1 MTDTTTTVAPQSVP
15 KTHAGLAGHSASLDL
30 GVIGNC
36 TIAALIDRQ
45 ARIVWGCFPRF
56 DRDPVFCALVDNQP
70 GDGAAMPSKG
80 VFAIEMIGMT
90 RCEQS
95 YLDNTAILSS
105 VISDDHGNAIEILD
119 FAPRFVRYERL
130 FRPPQLVRRVRQI
143 SGRPRIRVVVKPC
156 LGRGE
161 APDEITRGSNHLRFV
176 GADQTI
182 RLTTDAP
189 VSYVGDGVPFAVDRP
204 FSFFIGSDEALR
216 AEIETTSREF
226 LDKTTDYWRTWVR
239 SLSIPFEWQREVIR
253 AAITLKLCA
262 FEETGAIV
270 AALTTS
276 IPEAP
281 GTQRNWDY
289 RFCWLRDAY
298 FVVHA
303 LNRLGTTRTM
313 EDYLGFITNIV
324 DSFSESGAKDLP
336 PLYPITRGGALD
348 EFEATNLSG
357 YRGHQPV
364 RFGNGAAVQ
373 VQNDGY
379 GAVVLAATHSFFDQR
394 LIQPG
399 RENLFTQ
406 LEGMGARAVDVFD
419 QPDAGPWELRETQSV
434 HAFSSVMCWAACD
447 RLAHIAGTLGRADR
461 TEHWRGEAD
470 RLKAAIVARIWNE
483 EKGHFVATF
492 DGTELD
498 ATLLLIAELG
508 FVEAKDPRYVATVEA
523 IGRELTR
530 GDLVLRY
537 ATQDDFGYMHT
548 GFLICA
554 FWYIDALHA
563 IGRREEAKALFCRV
577 LQRRN
582 SFGLLSEDAD
592 LETGELW
599 GNFPQTYSMVGM
611 INSAMRLSRSWEE
624 AF

>member
-1 MTDTTTTVAPQSVP
+1 MTATNATPGV
-15 KTHAGLAGHSASLDL
+15 ASLDL

-36 TIAALIDRQ
+36 SIAALIDRR

-56 DRDPVFCALVDNQP
+56 DRDPVFCSLIDNGIED
-70 GDGAAMPSKG
+70 GDAMPRKG
-80 VFAIEMIGMT
+80 VFAIEMVGMT
-90 RCEQS
+90 RCEQA

-105 VISDDHGNAIEILD
+105 VLSDDQGNALEILD
-119 FAPRFVRYERL
+119 FAPRFVRHERF
-130 FRPPQLVRRVRQI
+130 FRPPQLVRRVRRI
-143 SGRPRIRVVVKPC
+143 SGRPRIRVVIRPC
-156 LGRGE
+156 LGLGE
-161 APDEITRGSNHLRFV
+161 EPDEITRGSNHVRFV

-189 VSYVGDGVPFAVDRP
+189 ISYVLESIPFAVERP

-216 AEIETTSREF
+216 AEIENTAREF
-226 LDKTTDYWRTWVR
+226 LDKTTDYWHDWVR

-253 AAITLKLCA
+253 AAITLKLCS
-262 FEETGAIV
+262 FEESGAIV

-324 DSFSESGAKDLP
+324 DTYSESGAEHLP
-336 PLYPITRGGALD
+336 PLYPITRGGESR
-348 EFEATNLSG
+348 EFEVPNLAG
-357 YRGHQPV
+357 YRGHKPV
-364 RFGNGAAVQ
+364 RVGNGAATQ
-373 VQNDGY
+373 IQNDGY
-379 GAVVLAATHSFFDQR
+379 GAVVLAATHSFFDRR

-399 RENLFTQ
+399 KEALFAQ
-406 LEGMGARAVDVFD
+406 LERMGERAIAVFD
-419 QPDAGPWELRETQSV
+419 KPDAGPWELREKQVV

-447 RLAHIAGTLGRADR
+447 RLARIAGTLGRADR
-461 TEHWRGEAD
+461 KEYWRSEGK
-470 RLKAAIVARIWNE
+470 RLKGIIGERIWNQ
-483 EKGHFVATF
+483 EKGHFVSTF
-492 DGTELD
+492 DGADLD

-508 FVEAKDPRYVATVEA
+508 FVKPEDPRYIATVEA
-523 IGRELTR
+523 IGRELGR
-530 GDLVLRY
+530 GDLILRY
-537 ATQDDFGYMHT
+537 GTQDDFGFMHT

-554 FWYIDALHA
+554 FWYVDALHA
-563 IGRREEAKALFCRV
+563 IGRKDEAKELFDRI
-577 LQRRN
+577 LTRRN

-592 LETGELW
+592 LKTGELW
-599 GNFPQTYSMVGM
+599 GNFPQTYSMVGL
-611 INSAMRLSRSWEE
+611 INSAMRLSRNWEE

>member
-1 MTDTTTTVAPQSVP
+1 MTVMTTA
-15 KTHAGLAGHSASLDL
+15 AGHHSASLDL

-36 TIAALIDRQ
+36 SIAALIDRR

-56 DRDPVFCALVDNQP
+56 DRDPVFCSLIDNEAD
-70 GDGAAMPSKG
+70 DGNEELKKG
-80 VFAIEMIGMT
+80 FFAIELVGMT
-90 RCEQS
+90 RCEQG

-105 VISDDHGNAIEILD
+105 VLSDDQGNAIEILD
-119 FAPRFVRYERL
+119 FAPRFVRYERF
-130 FRPPQLVRRVRQI
+130 FRPPQLVRRVRRI
-143 SGRPRIRVVVKPC
+143 SGRPRIRVLLKPS
-156 LGRGE
+156 LGIGE
-161 APDEITRGSNHLRFV
+161 EPDEITRGSNHVRFV

-182 RLTTDAP
+182 RLTTNAP
-189 VSYVGDGVPFAVDRP
+189 ISYVMESTPFAVDQTY
-204 FSFFIGSDEALR
+204 SFVIGSDEALR
-216 AEIETTSREF
+216 AEIETASREF
-226 LDKTTDYWRTWVR
+226 LDKTTDYWRDWVR
-239 SLSIPFEWQREVIR
+239 SLSIPFEYQREVIR
-253 AAITLKLCA
+253 AAITLKLCS

-289 RFCWLRDAY
+289 RYCWLRDAY

-324 DSFSESGAKDLP
+324 DTFSESGAEHLP
-336 PLYPITRGGALD
+336 PLYPITRGGTLI
-348 EFEATNLSG
+348 EFEATSLSG

-373 VQNDGY
+373 IQNDGY
-379 GAVVLAATHSFFDQR
+379 GAVVLAATHSFFDRR

-399 RENLFTQ
+399 KDTLFSQ
-406 LEGMGARAVDVFD
+406 LERMGELAISVFD
-419 QPDAGPWELRETQSV
+419 KPDAGPWELREKEAV
-434 HAFSSVMCWAACD
+434 HSFSSVMCWAACD
-447 RLAHIAGTLGRADR
+447 RLARIAGTLGRADR
-461 TEHWRGEAD
+461 KEYWKGEAK
-470 RLKAAIVARIWNE
+470 RLKTIIAERIWNG
-483 EKGHFVATF
+483 EKGHFVSTF
-492 DGTELD
+492 NGQDLD
-498 ATLLLIAELG
+498 ATLLLLAEIG
-508 FVEAKDPRYVATVEA
+508 FVKPDDVRFIATVEA
-523 IGRELTR
+523 IGRDLKR
-530 GDLVLRY
+530 GDLLLRY

-554 FWYIDALHA
+554 FWYVDALNT
-563 IGRREEAKALFCRV
+563 IGRCEEAKELFERI
-577 LQRRN
+577 LKRRN

-599 GNFPQTYSMVGM
+599 GNFPQTYSMVGL
-611 INSAMRLSRSWEE
+611 INCAMRLSRDWEE

>member
-1 MTDTTTTVAPQSVP
+1 MTVTTTASPRV
-15 KTHAGLAGHSASLDL
+15 ASLDL

-45 ARIVWGCFPRF
+45 ARIVWSCFPRF
-56 DRDPVFCALVDNQP
+56 DRDPVFCSLIDNQIDD
-70 GDGAAMPSKG
+70 GDAMPKKG
-80 VFAIEMIGMT
+80 VFAIEMVGMT

-105 VISDDHGNAIEILD
+105 VLSDDQGNALEILD
-119 FAPRFVRYERL
+119 FAPRFVRFERF
-130 FRPPQLVRRVRQI
+130 FRPPQLVRRVRRI

-156 LGRGE
+156 LGLGE
-161 APDEITRGSNHLRFV
+161 EPDEITRGSNHVRFV

-189 VSYVGDGVPFAVDRP
+189 VSYVLESIPFAVEKP

-226 LDKTTDYWRTWVR
+226 LDKTTDYWRDWVR

-253 AAITLKLCA
+253 AAITLKLCS
-262 FEETGAIV
+262 FEESGAIV

-324 DSFSESGAKDLP
+324 DTYSESGAEHLP
-336 PLYPITRGGALD
+336 PLYPITRGGELR
-348 EFEATNLSG
+348 EFEVPNLAG

-364 RFGNGAAVQ
+364 RVGNGAATQ
-373 VQNDGY
+373 IQNDGY
-379 GAVVLAATHSFFDQR
+379 GAVVLAATQSFFDRR

-399 RENLFTQ
+399 KEALFAQ
-406 LEGMGARAVDVFD
+406 LERMGERAIAVFD
-419 QPDAGPWELRETQSV
+419 KPDAGPWELREKEVV
-434 HAFSSVMCWAACD
+434 HSFSSVMCWAACD
-447 RLAHIAGTLGRADR
+447 RLARIAGTLGRADR
-461 TEHWRGEAD
+461 KDYWRGEAK
-470 RLKAAIVARIWNE
+470 RLKGIISDRIWNQ
-483 EKGHFVATF
+483 EKGHFVSTF
-492 DGTELD
+492 AGTDLD

-508 FVEAKDPRYVATVEA
+508 FVTPDDPRYIATVEA
-523 IGRELTR
+523 IGRELGR
-530 GDLVLRY
+530 GDLILRY
-537 ATQDDFGYMHT
+537 GTQDDFGFMHT

-554 FWYIDALHA
+554 FWYVDALHA
-563 IGRREEAKALFCRV
+563 IGRKDEAKELFGRI

-599 GNFPQTYSMVGM
+599 GNFPQTYSMVGL
-611 INSAMRLSRSWEE
+611 INSAMRLSRNWEE

>member
-1 MTDTTTTVAPQSVP
+1 MTVTTTAPPSV
-15 KTHAGLAGHSASLDL
+15 ASLDL

-36 TIAALIDRQ
+36 TIAALIDRR
-45 ARIVWGCFPRF
+45 ARIVWSCFPRF
-56 DRDPVFCALVDNQP
+56 DRDPVFCSLIDNQID
-70 GDGAAMPSKG
+70 DGEDAMPRKG
-80 VFAIEMIGMT
+80 VFAIEMAGMT

-105 VISDDHGNAIEILD
+105 VLSDDHGNALEILD
-119 FAPRFVRYERL
+119 FAPRFVRYERF
-130 FRPPQLVRRVRQI
+130 FRPPQLVRRVRRI

-156 LGRGE
+156 LGLGE
-161 APDEITRGSNHLRFV
+161 EPDEITRGSNHVRFV

-189 VSYVGDGVPFAVDRP
+189 ISYVLEGIPFAVEKP

-226 LDKTTDYWRTWVR
+226 LDKTTDYWRDWVR

-253 AAITLKLCA
+253 AAITLKLCS
-262 FEETGAIV
+262 FEESGAIV

-324 DSFSESGAKDLP
+324 DTYSESGAEHLP
-336 PLYPITRGGALD
+336 PLYPITRGGELR
-348 EFEATNLSG
+348 EFEVQSLAG
-357 YRGHQPV
+357 YRGHAPV
-364 RFGNGAAVQ
+364 RVGNGAATQ
-373 VQNDGY
+373 IQNDGY
-379 GAVVLAATHSFFDQR
+379 GAVVLAATHSFFDRR

-399 RENLFTQ
+399 KEALFAQ
-406 LEGMGARAVDVFD
+406 LERMGERAIAVFD
-419 QPDAGPWELRETQSV
+419 KPDAGPWELRERQVV
-434 HAFSSVMCWAACD
+434 HSFSSVMCWAACD
-447 RLAHIAGTLGRADR
+447 RLARIAGTLGRADR
-461 TEHWRGEAD
+461 REYWRSEAR
-470 RLKAAIVARIWNE
+470 RLKDIISDRIWNQ
-483 EKGHFVATF
+483 EKGHFVSTF
-492 DGTELD
+492 DGTDLD

-508 FVEAKDPRYVATVEA
+508 FVAAEDPRYIATVEA
-523 IGRELTR
+523 IGRELGR
-530 GDLVLRY
+530 GDLILRY
-537 ATQDDFGYMHT
+537 GTEDDFGFMHT

-554 FWYIDALHA
+554 FWYVDALHA
-563 IGRREEAKALFCRV
+563 IGRKDEAKELFGRI

-599 GNFPQTYSMVGM
+599 GNFPQTYSMVGL
-611 INSAMRLSRSWEE
+611 INSAMRLSRNWEE

>member
-1 MTDTTTTVAPQSVP
+1 MTATIVAAPG
-15 KTHAGLAGHSASLDL
+15 AASLDL

-36 TIAALIDRQ
+36 SIAALIDRR

-56 DRDPVFCALVDNQP
+56 DRDPVFCALIDNRL
-70 GDGAAMPSKG
+70 DDEDEMPEKG
-80 VFAIEMIGMT
+80 VFAIEMVGMT

-105 VISDDHGNAIEILD
+105 VLSDDQGNALEILD
-119 FAPRFVRYERL
+119 FAPRFVRFERF
-130 FRPPQLVRRVRQI
+130 FRPPQLVRRVRRI
-143 SGRPRIRVVVKPC
+143 SGRPRIRVFVRPC
-156 LGRGE
+156 LGLGE
-161 APDEITRGSNHLRFV
+161 DPDEITRGSNHVRFV

-189 VSYVGDGVPFAVDRP
+189 ISYVLESIPFAVEKP

-226 LDKTTDYWRTWVR
+226 LDKTTDYWRDWVR

-253 AAITLKLCA
+253 AAITLKLCS
-262 FEETGAIV
+262 FEESGAIV

-324 DSFSESGAKDLP
+324 DTFSENGAEHLP
-336 PLYPITRGGALD
+336 PLYPITRGGEMR
-348 EFEATNLSG
+348 EFEVPNLAG
-357 YRGHQPV
+357 YRGHTPV
-364 RFGNGAAVQ
+364 RVGNGAATQ
-373 VQNDGY
+373 IQNDGY
-379 GAVVLAATHSFFDQR
+379 GAVVLAATHSFFDRR

-399 RENLFTQ
+399 KEALFGQ
-406 LEGMGARAVDVFD
+406 LERMGERAIEVFD
-419 QPDAGPWELRETQSV
+419 KPDAGPWELREKQMV

-447 RLAHIAGTLGRADR
+447 RLARIAGTLGRAERKDY
-461 TEHWRGEAD
+461 WRGEAK
-470 RLKAAIVARIWNE
+470 RLKAAITDRIWNE
-483 EKGHFVATF
+483 EKGTFVSTF
-492 DGTELD
+492 DGAELD

-508 FVEAKDPRYVATVEA
+508 FVKPEDPRFIATVEA
-523 IGRELTR
+523 IGRELGR
-530 GDLVLRY
+530 GDLILRY
-537 ATQDDFGYMHT
+537 GTEDDFGFMHT

-554 FWYIDALHA
+554 FWYVDALHA
-563 IGRREEAKALFCRV
+563 IGRKDEAKELFDRI
-577 LQRRN
+577 LTRRN

-599 GNFPQTYSMVGM
+599 GNFPQTYSMVGL
-611 INSAMRLSRSWEE
+611 INSAMRLSRNWEE

>member
-1 MTDTTTTVAPQSVP
+1 MTVSTMP
-15 KTHAGLAGHSASLDL
+15 AGPHSASLDL

-36 TIAALIDRQ
+36 SIAALIDRR

-56 DRDPVFCALVDNQP
+56 DGDPVFCSLIDNQP
-70 GDGAAMPSKG
+70 ADGDAMPRKG
-80 VFAIEMIGMT
+80 VFAIELVGMT

-105 VISDDHGNAIEILD
+105 VLSDDHGNAIEILD
-119 FAPRFVRYERL
+119 FAPRFVRYERF
-130 FRPPQLVRRVRQI
+130 FRPPQIVRRVRRI
-143 SGRPRIRVVVKPC
+143 SGRPRIRVVVKPS
-156 LGRGE
+156 LGIGE
-161 APDEITRGSNHLRFV
+161 EPDEITRGSNHVRFV

-189 VSYVGDGVPFAVDRP
+189 ISYVVDGVPFAVERP
-204 FSFFIGSDEALR
+204 YSFFIGSDEALR
-216 AEIETTSREF
+216 AEIEETSREF
-226 LDKTTDYWRTWVR
+226 LDNTTDYWRDWVR
-239 SLSIPFEWQREVIR
+239 SLSLPFEYQREVIR

-324 DSFSESGAKDLP
+324 DSFTESGAEHLP
-336 PLYPITRGGALD
+336 PLYPITRGGTLR
-348 EFEATNLSG
+348 EFEAPTLSG

-364 RFGNGAAVQ
+364 RFGNGAAIQ
-373 VQNDGY
+373 IQNDGY
-379 GAVVLAATHSFFDQR
+379 GAIVLAATHAFFDQR

-399 RENLFTQ
+399 KESLFGQ
-406 LEGMGARAVDVFD
+406 LEHMGELAVSCFD
-419 QPDAGPWELRETQSV
+419 NPDAGPWELREKEAV
-434 HAFSSVMCWAACD
+434 HSFSSVMCWAACD
-447 RLAHIAGTLGRADR
+447 RLARIATTLGRADR
-461 TEHWRGEAD
+461 SDHWEAEAA
-470 RLKAAIVARIWNE
+470 RLKGVILDNIWNAG
-483 EKGHFVATF
+483 KGHLVSTF
-492 DGTELD
+492 GGEDLD
-498 ATLLLIAELG
+498 ATLLLVAELG
-508 FVEAKDPRYVATVEA
+508 FLKADDPRYVATVEA
-523 IGRELTR
+523 IGRDLTR
-530 GDLVLRY
+530 GDLLLRY

-554 FWYIDALHA
+554 FWYVDALHA
-563 IGRREEAKALFCRV
+563 IGRREEAKALFSRI
-577 LQRRN
+577 LKRRN

-599 GNFPQTYSMVGM
+599 GNFPQTYSHVGM
-611 INSAMRLSRSWEE
+611 INSAMRLSRNWEE

>member
-1 MTDTTTTVAPQSVP
+1 MTVTTSA
-15 KTHAGLAGHSASLDL
+15 AGQHSASLDL

-36 TIAALIDRQ
+36 SIAALIDRR

-56 DRDPVFCALVDNQP
+56 DRDPVFCSLIDNQAEG
-70 GDGAAMPSKG
+70 GDADPEKG
-80 VFAIEMIGMT
+80 FFGIELVGMT
-90 RCEQS
+90 RCEQG

-105 VISDDHGNAIEILD
+105 VLSDDQGNAIEILD
-119 FAPRFVRYERL
+119 FAPRFVRYERF
-130 FRPPQLVRRVRQI
+130 FRPPQLVRRVRRV
-143 SGRPRIRVVVKPC
+143 SGRPRIRVLVKPC
-156 LGRGE
+156 LGIGE
-161 APDEITRGSNHLRFV
+161 KPDEITRGSNHVRFV

-182 RLTTDAP
+182 RLTTNAP
-189 VSYVGDGVPFAVDRP
+189 LSYVVEGTPFAVDQAY
-204 FSFFIGSDEALR
+204 SFFIGPDEALR

-226 LDKTTDYWRTWVR
+226 LDKTTDYWHDWVR
-239 SLSIPFEWQREVIR
+239 SLSIPFEYQKEVIR
-253 AAITLKLCA
+253 AAITLKLCS

-289 RFCWLRDAY
+289 RYCWLRDAY

-324 DSFSESGAKDLP
+324 DTFSESGAEHLP
-336 PLYPITRGGALD
+336 PLYPITRGGTLT
-348 EFEATNLSG
+348 EFEASNLSG
-357 YRGHQPV
+357 YRGHRPV

-373 VQNDGY
+373 IQNDGY
-379 GAVVLAATHSFFDQR
+379 GAVVLAATHSFFDRR

-399 RENLFTQ
+399 KETLFGQ
-406 LEGMGARAVDVFD
+406 LERMGEIAIAVFD
-419 QPDAGPWELRETQSV
+419 KPDAGPWELREKEAV

-447 RLAHIAGTLGRADR
+447 RLARIAGTLGRADR
-461 TEHWRGEAD
+461 KEFWKGEAK
-470 RLKAAIVARIWNE
+470 RLKTTIAKRIWNE
-483 EKGHFVATF
+483 AKGHFVSTF
-492 DGTELD
+492 GGEDLD
-498 ATLLLIAELG
+498 ATLLLLAELG
-508 FVEAKDPRYVATVEA
+508 FVKADDARFVATVEA
-523 IGRELTR
+523 IGRDLKR
-530 GDLVLRY
+530 GDLLLRY

-554 FWYIDALHA
+554 FWYVDALNA
-563 IGRREEAKALFCRV
+563 IGRSEEAKELFGRI

-592 LETGELW
+592 LKTGELW
-599 GNFPQTYSMVGM
+599 GNFPQTYSHVGL
-611 INSAMRLSRSWEE
+611 INCAMRLSRDWEE

>member
-1 MTDTTTTVAPQSVP
+1 MTVTNVAAPGV
-15 KTHAGLAGHSASLDL
+15 ASLDL

-36 TIAALIDRQ
+36 SIAALIDRR

-56 DRDPVFCALVDNQP
+56 DRDPVFCSLIDN
-70 GDGAAMPSKG
+70 GIEDGNAMPRKG
-80 VFAIEMIGMT
+80 VFAIEMVGMT
-90 RCEQS
+90 RCEQA

-105 VISDDHGNAIEILD
+105 VLSDDQGNALEILD
-119 FAPRFVRYERL
+119 FAPRFVRYERF
-130 FRPPQLVRRVRQI
+130 FRPPQLVRRVRRI

-156 LGRGE
+156 LGLGE
-161 APDEITRGSNHLRFV
+161 EPDEITRGSNHVRFV

-189 VSYVGDGVPFAVDRP
+189 ISYVLESIPFAVEKP

-226 LDKTTDYWRTWVR
+226 LDKTTDYWHGWVR

-253 AAITLKLCA
+253 AAITLKLCS
-262 FEETGAIV
+262 FEESGAIV

-324 DSFSESGAKDLP
+324 DTYSESGAEHLP
-336 PLYPITRGGALD
+336 PLYPITRGGETR
-348 EFEATNLSG
+348 EFEVPNLAG
-357 YRGHQPV
+357 YRGHRPV
-364 RFGNGAAVQ
+364 RVGNGAATQ
-373 VQNDGY
+373 IQNDGY
-379 GAVVLAATHSFFDQR
+379 GAVVLAATHSFFDRR

-399 RENLFTQ
+399 KEALFAQ
-406 LEGMGARAVDVFD
+406 LERMGERAIQVFD
-419 QPDAGPWELRETQSV
+419 KPDAGPWELREKQVV

-447 RLAHIAGTLGRADR
+447 RLARIAGTLGRADR
-461 TEHWRGEAD
+461 KEYWRGEAK
-470 RLKAAIVARIWNE
+470 RLKGIIGDRIWNQ
-483 EKGHFVATF
+483 EKGHFVSTF
-492 DGTELD
+492 DGADLD

-508 FVEAKDPRYVATVEA
+508 FVKPEDPRFIATVEA
-523 IGRELTR
+523 IGRELGR
-530 GDLVLRY
+530 GDLILRY
-537 ATQDDFGYMHT
+537 GTEDDFGFMHT

-554 FWYIDALHA
+554 FWYVDALHA
-563 IGRREEAKALFCRV
+563 IGRKDEAKALFGRI

-599 GNFPQTYSMVGM
+599 GNFPQTYSMVGL
-611 INSAMRLSRSWEE
+611 INSAMRLSRNWEE

>member
-1 MTDTTTTVAPQSVP
+1 MTVSTMP
-15 KTHAGLAGHSASLDL
+15 AGPHSASLDL

-36 TIAALIDRQ
+36 SIAALIDRR

-56 DRDPVFCALVDNQP
+56 DRDPVFCALIDNQAED
-70 GDGAAMPSKG
+70 GDAMPRKG
-80 VFAIEMIGMT
+80 VFAIELVGMT
-90 RCEQS
+90 RCEQT

-105 VISDDHGNAIEILD
+105 VLSDDHGNAIEILD
-119 FAPRFVRYERL
+119 FAPRFVRYERF
-130 FRPPQLVRRVRQI
+130 FRPPQIVRRVRRV
-143 SGRPRIRVVVKPC
+143 SGRPRIRVVVKPA
-156 LGRGE
+156 LGIGE
-161 APDEITRGSNHLRFV
+161 EPDEITRGSNHVRFV

-189 VSYVGDGVPFAVDRP
+189 ISYVVDGVPFAVERP
-204 FSFFIGSDEALR
+204 YSFFIGSDEALR
-216 AEIETTSREF
+216 AEIEETSREF
-226 LDKTTDYWRTWVR
+226 LDKTTDYWRDWVR
-239 SLSIPFEWQREVIR
+239 SLSLPFEYQREVIR

-313 EDYLGFITNIV
+313 EDYLNFITNIV
-324 DSFSESGAKDLP
+324 DSFTESGADHLP
-336 PLYPITRGGALD
+336 PLYPITRGGSLR
-348 EFEATNLSG
+348 EFEAATLSG

-364 RFGNGAAVQ
+364 RFGNGAAIQ
-373 VQNDGY
+373 IQNDGY
-379 GAVVLAATHSFFDQR
+379 GAVVLAATHAFFDQR

-399 RENLFTQ
+399 KESLFGQ
-406 LEGMGARAVDVFD
+406 LERMGHLAATCFD
-419 QPDAGPWELRETQSV
+419 KPDAGPWELREKEAV
-434 HAFSSVMCWAACD
+434 HSFSSVMCWAACD
-447 RLAHIAGTLGRADR
+447 RLARIAATLGRADR
-461 TEHWRGEAD
+461 SDYWEREAA
-470 RLKAAIVARIWNE
+470 RLKGVILDNVWNA
-483 EKGHFVATF
+483 EKGHLVSTF
-492 DGTELD
+492 GGEDLD
-498 ATLLLIAELG
+498 ATLLLFAELG
-508 FVEAKDPRYVATVEA
+508 FLRADDPRYVATVEA
-523 IGRELTR
+523 IGRDLTR
-530 GDLVLRY
+530 GDLLLRY

-554 FWYIDALHA
+554 FWYVDALHA
-563 IGRREEAKALFCRV
+563 IGRREEAKALFGRI

-599 GNFPQTYSMVGM
+599 GNFPQTYSHVGM
-611 INSAMRLSRSWEE
+611 INSAMRLSRNWEE

>member
-1 MTDTTTTVAPQSVP
+1 MTVTTIAPPGV
-15 KTHAGLAGHSASLDL
+15 ASLDL

-36 TIAALIDRQ
+36 SIAALVDRQ

-56 DRDPVFCALVDNQP
+56 DRDPVFCSLIDNKIED
-70 GDGAAMPSKG
+70 GDAMPEKG
-80 VFAIEMIGMT
+80 VFAIEMVGMT

-105 VISDDHGNAIEILD
+105 VLSDDHGNALEILD
-119 FAPRFVRYERL
+119 FAPRFVRYERF
-130 FRPPQLVRRVRQI
+130 FRPPQLVRRVRRI
-143 SGRPRIRVVVKPC
+143 SGRPRIRVVMKPC
-156 LGRGE
+156 LGLGE
-161 APDEITRGSNHLRFV
+161 VPDEITRGSNHVRFV

-189 VSYVGDGVPFAVDRP
+189 ISYVLESIPFAVEKP
-204 FSFFIGSDEALR
+204 FSFFVGSDEALR

-226 LDKTTDYWRTWVR
+226 LDKTTDYWRDWVR

-253 AAITLKLCA
+253 AAITLKLCS
-262 FEETGAIV
+262 FEESGAIV

-324 DSFSESGAKDLP
+324 DTFSENGTEHLP
-336 PLYPITRGGALD
+336 PLYPITRGGELR
-348 EFEATNLSG
+348 EFEVPNLAG

-364 RFGNGAAVQ
+364 RVGNGAATQ
-373 VQNDGY
+373 IQNDGY
-379 GAVVLAATHSFFDQR
+379 GAVVLAATHSFFDR
-394 LIQPG
+394 RFIQPG
-399 RENLFTQ
+399 RETLFGQ
-406 LEGMGARAVDVFD
+406 LERMGERAVELFD
-419 QPDAGPWELRETQSV
+419 KPDAGPWELREKQVV
-434 HAFSSVMCWAACD
+434 HSFSSVMCWAACD
-447 RLAHIAGTLGRADR
+447 RLARIAGTLGRADR
-461 TEHWRGEAD
+461 KEHWRAEAK
-470 RLKAAIVARIWNE
+470 RLKAIIGDRIWNQ
-483 EKGHFVATF
+483 EKGHFVSTF
-492 DGTELD
+492 DGTDLD
-498 ATLLLIAELG
+498 ATLLLFAELG
-508 FVEAKDPRYVATVEA
+508 FVKPDDPRYIATVEA
-523 IGRELTR
+523 IGRDLRR
-530 GDLVLRY
+530 GDLILRY
-537 ATQDDFGYMHT
+537 GTADDFGFMHT

-554 FWYIDALHA
+554 FWYVDALHA
-563 IGRREEAKALFCRV
+563 IGRKDEAKELFGRI

-599 GNFPQTYSMVGM
+599 GNFPQTYSMVGL
-611 INSAMRLSRSWEE
+611 INSAMRLSRNWEE

>member
-1 MTDTTTTVAPQSVP
+1 MTVTTTASPRV
-15 KTHAGLAGHSASLDL
+15 ASLDL

-36 TIAALIDRQ
+36 SIAALIDRR
-45 ARIVWGCFPRF
+45 AHIVWGCFPRF
-56 DRDPVFCALVDNQP
+56 DRDPVFCSLIDNQIDD
-70 GDGAAMPSKG
+70 GDAIPKKG
-80 VFAIEMIGMT
+80 VFAIEMVGMT

-105 VISDDHGNAIEILD
+105 VLSDDQGNALEILD
-119 FAPRFVRYERL
+119 FAPRFVRYERF
-130 FRPPQLVRRVRQI
+130 FRPPQLVRRVRRI

-156 LGRGE
+156 LGLGE
-161 APDEITRGSNHLRFV
+161 EPDEITRGSNHVRFV

-189 VSYVGDGVPFAVDRP
+189 ISYVLESIPFAVEKP

-226 LDKTTDYWRTWVR
+226 LDKTTDYWRDWVR

-253 AAITLKLCA
+253 AAITLKLCS
-262 FEETGAIV
+262 FEESGAIV

-324 DSFSESGAKDLP
+324 DTYSESGAEHLP
-336 PLYPITRGGALD
+336 PLYPITRGGELR
-348 EFEATNLSG
+348 EFEVPNLAG

-364 RFGNGAAVQ
+364 RVGNGAATQ
-373 VQNDGY
+373 IQNDGY
-379 GAVVLAATHSFFDQR
+379 GAVVLAATQSFFDRR

-399 RENLFTQ
+399 KEALFAQ
-406 LEGMGARAVDVFD
+406 LERLGERAIAVFD
-419 QPDAGPWELRETQSV
+419 KPDAGPWELREKQVV
-434 HAFSSVMCWAACD
+434 HSFSSVMCWAACD
-447 RLAHIAGTLGRADR
+447 RLARIAGTLGRADR
-461 TEHWRGEAD
+461 KEYWRAEAR
-470 RLKAAIVARIWNE
+470 RLKGIISDRIWNQ
-483 EKGHFVATF
+483 EKGHFVSTF
-492 DGTELD
+492 DGADLD
-498 ATLLLIAELG
+498 ASLLLIAELG
-508 FVEAKDPRYVATVEA
+508 FVKPEDPRYISTVEA
-523 IGRELTR
+523 IGRDLGR
-530 GDLVLRY
+530 GDFILRY
-537 ATQDDFGYMHT
+537 GTEDDFGFMHT

-554 FWYIDALHA
+554 FWYVDALHA
-563 IGRREEAKALFCRV
+563 IGRKDEAKELFGRI
-577 LQRRN
+577 LTRRN

-592 LETGELW
+592 FETGELW
-599 GNFPQTYSMVGM
+599 GNFPQTYSMVGL
-611 INSAMRLSRSWEE
+611 INSAMRLSRDWEE

>member
-1 MTDTTTTVAPQSVP
+1 MTVTTSA
-15 KTHAGLAGHSASLDL
+15 AGQHSASLDL

-36 TIAALIDRQ
+36 SIAALVDRR

-56 DRDPVFCALVDNQP
+56 DRDPVFCSLIDNQAED
-70 GDGAAMPSKG
+70 GDAEPEKG
-80 VFAIEMIGMT
+80 VFAIELVGMT

-105 VISDDHGNAIEILD
+105 VLSDDQGNAIEILD
-119 FAPRFVRYERL
+119 FAPRFVRYERF
-130 FRPPQLVRRVRQI
+130 FRPPQLVRRVRRV
-143 SGRPRIRVVVKPC
+143 SGRPRIRVLVRPC
-156 LGRGE
+156 LGIGE
-161 APDEITRGSNHLRFV
+161 EPDEMTRGSNHVRFV

-182 RLTTDAP
+182 RLTTNAP
-189 VSYVGDGVPFAVDRP
+189 LSYVVEGTPFAVDQAY
-204 FSFFIGSDEALR
+204 SFFIGADEALR

-226 LDKTTDYWRTWVR
+226 LDKTTDYWRDWVR
-239 SLSIPFEWQREVIR
+239 SLSVPFEYQKEVIR
-253 AAITLKLCA
+253 AAITLKLCS

-289 RFCWLRDAY
+289 RYCWLRDAY

-324 DSFSESGAKDLP
+324 DTFSESGAEHLP
-336 PLYPITRGGALD
+336 PLYPITRGGSLV
-348 EFEATNLSG
+348 EFEAKNLSG

-373 VQNDGY
+373 IQNDGY
-379 GAVVLAATHSFFDQR
+379 GAVVLAATHSFFDRR

-399 RENLFTQ
+399 KETLFGQ
-406 LEGMGARAVDVFD
+406 LERMGEIAIAVFD
-419 QPDAGPWELRETQSV
+419 KPDAGPWELREKEAV

-447 RLAHIAGTLGRADR
+447 RLARIAGTLGRADR
-461 TEHWRGEAD
+461 KEYWKSEAK
-470 RLKAAIVARIWNE
+470 RLKNTIAEQIWNE
-483 EKGHFVATF
+483 QKGHFVSTF
-492 DGTELD
+492 GGEELD
-498 ATLLLIAELG
+498 ATLLLLAELG
-508 FVEAKDPRYVATVEA
+508 FVKPDDARFVATVEA
-523 IGRELTR
+523 IGRDLKR
-530 GDLVLRY
+530 GDLLLRY

-554 FWYIDALHA
+554 FWYVDALNA
-563 IGRREEAKALFCRV
+563 IGRSEEAKELFGRI

-592 LETGELW
+592 LKTGELW
-599 GNFPQTYSMVGM
+599 GNFPQTYSHVGL
-611 INSAMRLSRSWEE
+611 INCAMRLSRDWEE

>member
-1 MTDTTTTVAPQSVP
+1 MTVTTSA
-15 KTHAGLAGHSASLDL
+15 AGQHSASLDL

-36 TIAALIDRQ
+36 SIAALIDRR

-56 DRDPVFCALVDNQP
+56 DRDPVFCSLIDNQAEG
-70 GDGAAMPSKG
+70 GDADPEKG
-80 VFAIEMIGMT
+80 FFGIELVGMT
-90 RCEQS
+90 RCEQG

-105 VISDDHGNAIEILD
+105 VLSDDQGNAIEILD
-119 FAPRFVRYERL
+119 FAPRFVRYERF
-130 FRPPQLVRRVRQI
+130 FRPPQLVRRVRRV
-143 SGRPRIRVVVKPC
+143 SGRPRIRVLVKPC
-156 LGRGE
+156 LGIGE
-161 APDEITRGSNHLRFV
+161 KPDEITRGSNHVRFV

-182 RLTTDAP
+182 RLTTNAP
-189 VSYVGDGVPFAVDRP
+189 LSYVVEGTPFAVDQAY
-204 FSFFIGSDEALR
+204 SFFIGPDEALR

-226 LDKTTDYWRTWVR
+226 LDKTTDYWHDWVR
-239 SLSIPFEWQREVIR
+239 SLSIPFEYQKEVIR
-253 AAITLKLCA
+253 AAITLKLCS

-289 RFCWLRDAY
+289 RYCWLRDAY

-324 DSFSESGAKDLP
+324 DTFSESGAEHLP
-336 PLYPITRGGALD
+336 PLYPITRGGSLT
-348 EFEATNLSG
+348 EFEASNLSG
-357 YRGHQPV
+357 YRGHKPV

-373 VQNDGY
+373 IQNDGY
-379 GAVVLAATHSFFDQR
+379 GAVVLAATHSFFDRR

-399 RENLFTQ
+399 KETLFGQ
-406 LEGMGARAVDVFD
+406 LERMGELAIAVFD
-419 QPDAGPWELRETQSV
+419 KPDAGPWELREKEAV
-434 HAFSSVMCWAACD
+434 HSFSSVMCWAACD
-447 RLAHIAGTLGRADR
+447 RLARIAGTLGRADR
-461 TEHWRGEAD
+461 KEFWKSEAK
-470 RLKAAIVARIWNE
+470 RLKSTIAEQIWNE
-483 EKGHFVATF
+483 TKGHFASTF
-492 DGTELD
+492 GGEDLD
-498 ATLLLIAELG
+498 ATLLLLAELG
-508 FVEAKDPRYVATVEA
+508 FVKPDDARFVATVEA
-523 IGRELTR
+523 IGRDLKR
-530 GDLVLRY
+530 GDLLLRY

-554 FWYIDALHA
+554 FWYVDALNA
-563 IGRREEAKALFCRV
+563 IGRSDEAKELFGRI

-592 LETGELW
+592 LKTGELW
-599 GNFPQTYSMVGM
+599 GNFPQTYSHVGL
-611 INSAMRLSRSWEE
+611 INCAMRLSRDWEE

>member
-1 MTDTTTTVAPQSVP
+1 MTVTTTA
-15 KTHAGLAGHSASLDL
+15 AGHHSASLDL

-36 TIAALIDRQ
+36 SIAALIDRR

-56 DRDPVFCALVDNQP
+56 DRDPVFCSLIDNEADD
-70 GDGAAMPSKG
+70 GDDAPEKG
-80 VFAIEMIGMT
+80 FFAIELVGMT

-105 VISDDHGNAIEILD
+105 VLSDDQGNAIEILD
-119 FAPRFVRYERL
+119 FAPRFERYERF
-130 FRPPQLVRRVRQI
+130 FRPPQLVRRVRRV
-143 SGRPRIRVVVKPC
+143 SGRPRIRVLIKPC
-156 LGRGE
+156 LGIGE
-161 APDEITRGSNHLRFV
+161 EPDEITRGSNHVRFV

-182 RLTTDAP
+182 RLTTNAP
-189 VSYVGDGVPFAVDRP
+189 LSYVVDGIPFAVDQTY
-204 FSFFIGSDEALR
+204 SFFIGADEALR

-226 LDKTTDYWRTWVR
+226 LDKTTDYWRDWVR
-239 SLSIPFEWQREVIR
+239 SLSIPFEYQREVIR
-253 AAITLKLCA
+253 AAITLKLCS

-289 RFCWLRDAY
+289 RYCWLRDAY

-324 DSFSESGAKDLP
+324 DSFSEGGAEHLP
-336 PLYPITRGGALD
+336 PLYPITRGGTLT
-348 EFEATNLSG
+348 EFEASNLSG
-357 YRGHQPV
+357 YRGHRPV
-364 RFGNGAAVQ
+364 RFGNGAAGQ
-373 VQNDGY
+373 IQNDGY
-379 GAVVLAATHSFFDQR
+379 GAVVLAATHSFFDRR

-399 RENLFTQ
+399 KDMLFAQ
-406 LEGMGARAVDVFD
+406 LERMGELALGVFD
-419 QPDAGPWELRETQSV
+419 KPDAGPWELREKEAV

-447 RLAHIAGTLGRADR
+447 RLARIAGTLGRADR
-461 TEHWRGEAD
+461 KDYWKGEAK
-470 RLKAAIVARIWNE
+470 RLKGIIGERIWNE
-483 EKGHFVATF
+483 RKGHFVSTF
-492 DGTELD
+492 DGDDLD
-498 ATLLLIAELG
+498 ATLLLLAEIG
-508 FVEAKDPRYVATVEA
+508 FVKPDDARFVGTVEA
-523 IGRELTR
+523 IGRDLKR
-530 GDLVLRY
+530 GDLLLRY

-554 FWYIDALHA
+554 FWYVDALNA
-563 IGRREEAKALFCRV
+563 IGRCEEAKELFERI

-592 LETGELW
+592 LKTGELW

-611 INSAMRLSRSWEE
+611 INCAMRLSRDWEE

>member
-1 MTDTTTTVAPQSVP
+1 MTVSTTIAGRNSV
-15 KTHAGLAGHSASLDL
+15 SLDL

-36 TIAALIDRQ
+36 TIAALIDRR

-56 DRDPVFCALVDNQP
+56 DRDPVFCALIDNQP
-70 GDGAAMPSKG
+70 DDDGAMPKKG
-80 VFAIEMIGMT
+80 VFAIELVGMT
-90 RCEQS
+90 RCEQN

-105 VISDDHGNAIEILD
+105 VLSDDQGNAIEILD
-119 FAPRFVRYERL
+119 FAPRFVRYERF
-130 FRPPQLVRRVRQI
+130 FRPPQLVRRVRRI
-143 SGRPRIRVVVKPC
+143 SGRPRIRIVLKPS
-156 LGRGE
+156 LGLGE
-161 APDEITRGSNHLRFV
+161 EPDEITRGSNHVRFV

-189 VSYVGDGVPFAVDRP
+189 VSYVVDSIPFAVDRP

-226 LDKTTDYWRTWVR
+226 LDKTTDYWRDWVR
-239 SLSIPFEWQREVIR
+239 SLSIPFDWQKEVIR
-253 AAITLKLCA
+253 AAITLKLCS
-262 FEETGAIV
+262 FEESGAIV

-324 DSFSESGAKDLP
+324 DTFTESGAEHLP
-336 PLYPITRGGALD
+336 PLYPITRGGTLD
-348 EFEATNLSG
+348 EFEAPNLSG

-364 RFGNGAAVQ
+364 RFGNGAATQ
-373 VQNDGY
+373 IQNDGY

-399 RENLFTQ
+399 KDTLFAQ
-406 LEGMGARAVDVFD
+406 LERMGELAIAYFD
-419 QPDAGPWELRETQSV
+419 KPDAGPWELRERQVV
-434 HAFSSVMCWAACD
+434 HSFSSVMCWAACD
-447 RLAHIAGTLGRADR
+447 RLARIAGTLGRADR
-461 TEHWRGEAD
+461 KEYWRSEAK
-470 RLKAAIVARIWNE
+470 RLKGIIGERIWNE
-483 EKGHFVATF
+483 EKGHFVSTF

-498 ATLLLIAELG
+498 ATLLLFAELG
-508 FVEAKDPRYVATVEA
+508 FVKADDPRYIATVEA
-523 IGRELTR
+523 IGRDLTR
-530 GDLVLRY
+530 GDLLLRY
-537 ATQDDFGYMHT
+537 ATQDDFGFMHT

-554 FWYIDALHA
+554 FWYVDALYA
-563 IGRREEAKALFCRV
+563 IGRVDEAKELFDRI
-577 LQRRN
+577 LKRRN

-592 LETGELW
+592 LATGELW
-599 GNFPQTYSMVGM
+599 GNFPQTYSMVGL
-611 INSAMRLSRSWEE
+611 INSAMRLSRNWEE

>member
-1 MTDTTTTVAPQSVP
+1 MTVTTTAAR
-15 KTHAGLAGHSASLDL
+15 HHSASLDL

-36 TIAALIDRQ
+36 SIAALIDRR

-56 DRDPVFCALVDNQP
+56 DRDPVFCSLINNEAND
-70 GDGAAMPSKG
+70 GDDAPEKG
-80 VFAIEMIGMT
+80 FFAIELVGMT
-90 RCEQS
+90 RCEQT

-105 VISDDHGNAIEILD
+105 VLSDDQGNAIEILD
-119 FAPRFVRYERL
+119 FAPRFERYERF
-130 FRPPQLVRRVRQI
+130 FRPPQLVRRVRRV
-143 SGRPRIRVVVKPC
+143 SGRPRIRVLIKPC
-156 LGRGE
+156 LGIGE
-161 APDEITRGSNHLRFV
+161 EPDEITRGSNHVRFV

-182 RLTTDAP
+182 RLTTNAP
-189 VSYVGDGVPFAVDRP
+189 LSYVVDGIPFAVDQTY
-204 FSFFIGSDEALR
+204 SFFIGADEALR

-226 LDKTTDYWRTWVR
+226 LDKTTDYWRDWVR
-239 SLSIPFEWQREVIR
+239 SLSIPFEYQREVIR
-253 AAITLKLCA
+253 AAITLKLCS

-289 RFCWLRDAY
+289 RYCWLRDAY

-324 DSFSESGAKDLP
+324 DSFSEGGAEHLP
-336 PLYPITRGGALD
+336 PLYPITRGGTLT
-348 EFEATNLSG
+348 EFEASNLTG
-357 YRGHQPV
+357 YRGHRPV
-364 RFGNGAAVQ
+364 RFGNGAAGQ
-373 VQNDGY
+373 IQNDGY
-379 GAVVLAATHSFFDQR
+379 GAVVLAATHSFFDRR

-399 RENLFTQ
+399 KDTLFAQ
-406 LEGMGARAVDVFD
+406 LERMGELALGVFD
-419 QPDAGPWELRETQSV
+419 KPDAGPWELREKEAV

-447 RLAHIAGTLGRADR
+447 RLARIAGTLGRADR
-461 TEHWRGEAD
+461 KDYWKSEAK
-470 RLKAAIVARIWNE
+470 RLKGIIGERIWNE
-483 EKGHFVATF
+483 RKGHFVSTF
-492 DGTELD
+492 DGDDLD
-498 ATLLLIAELG
+498 ATLLLLAEIG
-508 FVEAKDPRYVATVEA
+508 FVKPDDARFVATVEA
-523 IGRELTR
+523 IGRELKR
-530 GDLVLRY
+530 GDLLLRY

-554 FWYIDALHA
+554 FWYVDALNA
-563 IGRREEAKALFCRV
+563 IGRCDEAKELFARI

-592 LETGELW
+592 LKTGELW

-611 INSAMRLSRSWEE
+611 INCAMRLSRDWEE

>member
-1 MTDTTTTVAPQSVP
+1 MTVTNVAAPGV
-15 KTHAGLAGHSASLDL
+15 ASLDL

-36 TIAALIDRQ
+36 SIAALIDRR

-56 DRDPVFCALVDNQP
+56 DRDPVFCSLIDNEIED
-70 GDGAAMPSKG
+70 GDAMPRKG
-80 VFAIEMIGMT
+80 VFAIEMVGMT
-90 RCEQS
+90 RCEQA

-105 VISDDHGNAIEILD
+105 VLSDDQGNALEILD
-119 FAPRFVRYERL
+119 FAPRFVRYERF
-130 FRPPQLVRRVRQI
+130 FRPPQLVRRVRRI
-143 SGRPRIRVVVKPC
+143 SGRPRIRVVVKPS
-156 LGRGE
+156 LGLGE
-161 APDEITRGSNHLRFV
+161 EPDELTRGSNHVRFV

-189 VSYVGDGVPFAVDRP
+189 ISYVLESIPFAVERP

-226 LDKTTDYWRTWVR
+226 LDKTTDYWHDWVR

-253 AAITLKLCA
+253 AAITLKLCS
-262 FEETGAIV
+262 FEESGAIV

-324 DSFSESGAKDLP
+324 DTYSESGAEHLP
-336 PLYPITRGGALD
+336 PLYPITRGGESR
-348 EFEATNLSG
+348 EFEVPNLAG
-357 YRGHQPV
+357 YRGHKPV
-364 RFGNGAAVQ
+364 RVGNGAATQ
-373 VQNDGY
+373 IQNDGY
-379 GAVVLAATHSFFDQR
+379 GAVVLAATHSFFDRR

-399 RENLFTQ
+399 KEALFAQ
-406 LEGMGARAVDVFD
+406 LERLGERAIQVFD
-419 QPDAGPWELRETQSV
+419 KPDAGPWELREKQVV

-447 RLAHIAGTLGRADR
+447 RLARIAGTLGRADR
-461 TEHWRGEAD
+461 KEYWRGEAK
-470 RLKAAIVARIWNE
+470 RLKGIIGDRIWNQ
-483 EKGHFVATF
+483 EKGHFVSTF
-492 DGTELD
+492 DGADLD

-508 FVEAKDPRYVATVEA
+508 FVKPEDPRYIATVEA
-523 IGRELTR
+523 IGRELGR
-530 GDLVLRY
+530 GDLILRY
-537 ATQDDFGYMHT
+537 GTEDDFGFMHT

-554 FWYIDALHA
+554 FWYVDALHA
-563 IGRREEAKALFCRV
+563 IGRKDEAKELFDRI
-577 LQRRN
+577 LTRRN

-592 LETGELW
+592 LTTGELW
-599 GNFPQTYSMVGM
+599 GNFPQTYSMVGL
-611 INSAMRLSRSWEE
+611 INSAMRLSRNWEE

>member
-1 MTDTTTTVAPQSVP
+1 MTVSTTIAGRNSV
-15 KTHAGLAGHSASLDL
+15 SLDL

-36 TIAALIDRQ
+36 TIAALIDRR
-45 ARIVWGCFPRF
+45 ARIVWGCFPRL
-56 DRDPVFCALVDNQP
+56 DRDPVFCALIDNQP
-70 GDGAAMPSKG
+70 DDDGAMPKKG
-80 VFAIEMIGMT
+80 VFAIELVGMT
-90 RCEQS
+90 RCEQN

-105 VISDDHGNAIEILD
+105 VLSDDHGNAIEILD
-119 FAPRFVRYERL
+119 FAPRFVRFERF
-130 FRPPQLVRRVRQI
+130 FRPPQLVRRVRRI
-143 SGRPRIRVVVKPC
+143 SGRPRIRIVLKPC
-156 LGRGE
+156 LGLGE
-161 APDEITRGSNHLRFV
+161 EPDEITRGSNHVRFV

-189 VSYVGDGVPFAVDRP
+189 VSYVVDSIPFAVDRP

-226 LDKTTDYWRTWVR
+226 LDKTTDYWRDWVR
-239 SLSIPFEWQREVIR
+239 SLSIPFDWQKEVIR
-253 AAITLKLCA
+253 AAITLKLCS
-262 FEETGAIV
+262 FEESGAIV

-324 DSFSESGAKDLP
+324 DTFTESGAEHLP
-336 PLYPITRGGALD
+336 PLYPITRSGALD
-348 EFEATNLSG
+348 EFEAPNLSG

-364 RFGNGAAVQ
+364 RFGNGAATQ
-373 VQNDGY
+373 IQNDGY

-399 RENLFTQ
+399 KDMLFAQ
-406 LEGMGARAVDVFD
+406 LERMGELAITYFD
-419 QPDAGPWELRETQSV
+419 KPDAGPWELRERQVV
-434 HAFSSVMCWAACD
+434 HSFSSVMCWAACD
-447 RLAHIAGTLGRADR
+447 RLARIAGTLGRADR
-461 TEHWRGEAD
+461 KEYWRSEAK
-470 RLKAAIVARIWNE
+470 RLKGIIGERIWNE
-483 EKGHFVATF
+483 EKGHFVSTF

-498 ATLLLIAELG
+498 ATLLLFAELG
-508 FVEAKDPRYVATVEA
+508 FVKADDPRYIATVEA
-523 IGRELTR
+523 IGRDLTR
-530 GDLVLRY
+530 GDLLLRY
-537 ATQDDFGYMHT
+537 ATQDDFGFMHT

-554 FWYIDALHA
+554 FWYVDALFA
-563 IGRREEAKALFCRV
+563 IGRVDEAKELFGRI
-577 LQRRN
+577 LKRRN

-592 LETGELW
+592 LTTGELW
-599 GNFPQTYSMVGM
+599 GNFPQTYSMVGL
-611 INSAMRLSRSWEE
+611 INSAMRLSRNWEE

>member
-1 MTDTTTTVAPQSVP
+1 MTVTTST
-15 KTHAGLAGHSASLDL
+15 AGHHSASLDL

-36 TIAALIDRQ
+36 SIAALVDRR

-56 DRDPVFCALVDNQP
+56 DRDPVFCSLIDNQAED
-70 GDGAAMPSKG
+70 GDAEPEKG
-80 VFAIEMIGMT
+80 VFAIELVGMT

-105 VISDDHGNAIEILD
+105 VLSDDQGNAIEILD
-119 FAPRFVRYERL
+119 FAPRFVRYERF
-130 FRPPQLVRRVRQI
+130 FRPPQLVRRVRRV
-143 SGRPRIRVVVKPC
+143 SGRPRIRVLVRPS
-156 LGRGE
+156 LGIGE
-161 APDEITRGSNHLRFV
+161 APDEMTRGSNHVRYV

-182 RLTTDAP
+182 RLTTNAP
-189 VSYVGDGVPFAVDRP
+189 LSYVVEGTPFAVDQAY
-204 FSFFIGSDEALR
+204 SFFIGSDEALR

-226 LDKTTDYWRTWVR
+226 LDKTTDYWRDWVR
-239 SLSIPFEWQREVIR
+239 SLSIPFEYQKEVIR
-253 AAITLKLCA
+253 AAITLKLCS

-289 RFCWLRDAY
+289 RYCWLRDAY

-324 DSFSESGAKDLP
+324 DTFSESGAEHLP
-336 PLYPITRGGALD
+336 PLYPITRGGSLV
-348 EFEATNLSG
+348 EFEASNLSG
-357 YRGHQPV
+357 YRGHKPV
-364 RFGNGAAVQ
+364 RFGNGAATQ
-373 VQNDGY
+373 IQNDGY
-379 GAVVLAATHSFFDQR
+379 GAVVLAATHSFFDRR

-399 RENLFTQ
+399 KETLFGQ
-406 LEGMGARAVDVFD
+406 LERMGELAIAVFD
-419 QPDAGPWELRETQSV
+419 KPDAGPWELREKEAV
-434 HAFSSVMCWAACD
+434 HSFSSVMCWAACD
-447 RLAHIAGTLGRADR
+447 RLARIAGTLGRADR
-461 TEHWRGEAD
+461 KDYWKGEAK
-470 RLKAAIVARIWNE
+470 RLKNTISEQIWNE
-483 EKGHFVATF
+483 TKGHFVSTF
-492 DGTELD
+492 GGEDLD
-498 ATLLLIAELG
+498 ATLLLLAELG
-508 FVEAKDPRYVATVEA
+508 FVKPDDARFVATVEA
-523 IGRELTR
+523 IGRDLKR
-530 GDLVLRY
+530 GDLLLRY

-554 FWYIDALHA
+554 FWYVDALNA
-563 IGRREEAKALFCRV
+563 IGRSEEAKELFGRI

-592 LETGELW
+592 LKTGELW
-599 GNFPQTYSMVGM
+599 GNFPQTYSHVGL
-611 INSAMRLSRSWEE
+611 INCAMRLSRDWEE

>member
-1 MTDTTTTVAPQSVP
+1 MTVSTTTAGHYT
-15 KTHAGLAGHSASLDL
+15 AGLHSASLDL

-36 TIAALIDRQ
+36 SIAALIDRR

-56 DRDPVFCALVDNQP
+56 DRDPVFCALIDNQAND
-70 GDGAAMPSKG
+70 GDAMPEKG

-90 RCEQS
+90 RCEQA

-105 VISDDHGNAIEILD
+105 VISDDLGNAIEILD
-119 FAPRFVRYERL
+119 FAPRFVRYERF
-130 FRPPQLVRRVRQI
+130 FRPPQLVRRVRRI
-143 SGRPRIRVVVKPC
+143 SGRPRIRVVVKPT
-156 LGRGE
+156 LGLGE
-161 APDEITRGSNHLRFV
+161 EPDEMTRGSNHVRFV

-189 VSYVGDGVPFAVDRP
+189 ISYVVDGVPFAVDRP

-226 LDKTTDYWRTWVR
+226 LDKTTDYWRDWVR
-239 SLSIPFEWQREVIR
+239 ALSIPFDWQKEVIR
-253 AAITLKLCA
+253 AAITLKLCS
-262 FEETGAIV
+262 FEESGAIV

-313 EDYLGFITNIV
+313 EDYLGFITNVV
-324 DSFSESGAKDLP
+324 DSFTESGAKHLP

-348 EFEATNLSG
+348 EFEAPNLSG

-364 RFGNGAAVQ
+364 RFGNGAATQ
-373 VQNDGY
+373 IQNDGY

-399 RENLFTQ
+399 KETLFGQ
-406 LEGMGARAVDVFD
+406 LERMGELAIACFD
-419 QPDAGPWELRETQSV
+419 KPDAGPWELREKEAV
-434 HAFSSVMCWAACD
+434 HSFSSVMCWAACD
-447 RLAHIAGTLGRADR
+447 RLARIAGTLGRADR
-461 TEHWRGEAD
+461 KEYWRSEAK
-470 RLKAAIVARIWNE
+470 RLKQAIADRIWND
-483 EKGHFVATF
+483 EKGHFVSTF

-498 ATLLLIAELG
+498 ATLLLFAELG
-508 FVEAKDPRYVATVEA
+508 FVKADDPRFIATVEA
-523 IGRELTR
+523 IGRDLTR
-530 GDLVLRY
+530 GDLLLRY
-537 ATQDDFGYMHT
+537 ATQDDFGFMHT

-554 FWYIDALHA
+554 FWYVDALHA
-563 IGRREEAKALFCRV
+563 IGRHDEAVERFNRILK
-577 LQRRN
+577 QRN

-592 LETGELW
+592 LATGELW
-599 GNFPQTYSMVGM
+599 GNFPQTYSMVGL
-611 INSAMRLSRSWEE
+611 INSAMRLSRNWEE

>member
-1 MTDTTTTVAPQSVP
+1 MTVTTTA
-15 KTHAGLAGHSASLDL
+15 AGQHSASLDL

-36 TIAALIDRQ
+36 SIAALIDRR

-56 DRDPVFCALVDNQP
+56 DRDPVFSALIDNEADD
-70 GDGAAMPSKG
+70 GDAEAEKG
-80 VFAIEMIGMT
+80 VFGIELIGMT

-105 VISDDHGNAIEILD
+105 VLSDDLGNAIEILD
-119 FAPRFVRYERL
+119 FAPRFLRYERF
-130 FRPPQLVRRVRQI
+130 FRPPQLVRRVRLV
-143 SGRPRIRVVVKPC
+143 SGRPRIRVVVKPA
-156 LGRGE
+156 LGIGE
-161 APDEITRGSNHLRFV
+161 APDEITRGSNHVRFV

-182 RLTTDAP
+182 RLTTNAP
-189 VSYVGDGVPFAVDRP
+189 LSYVVEGTPFAVDHTY
-204 FSFFIGSDEALR
+204 SFFIGSDEALR

-226 LDKTTDYWRTWVR
+226 LDKTTDYWRDWVR
-239 SLSIPFEWQREVIR
+239 SLSLPFEYQSEVIR
-253 AAITLKLCA
+253 AAITLKLCS

-313 EDYLGFITNIV
+313 EDYLGFIKNIV
-324 DSFSESGAKDLP
+324 DSFTESGAEHLP
-336 PLYPITRGGALD
+336 PLYPITRGGTLT
-348 EFEATNLSG
+348 EFEAANLSG
-357 YRGHQPV
+357 YRGHRPV
-364 RFGNGAAVQ
+364 RFGNGAATQ
-373 VQNDGY
+373 IQNDGY
-379 GAVVLAATHSFFDQR
+379 GAVVLAATHSFFDRR

-399 RENLFTQ
+399 KEALFAQ
-406 LEGMGARAVDVFD
+406 LEHMGDRALAVFD
-419 QPDAGPWELRETQSV
+419 KPDAGPWELREKEAV

-447 RLAHIAGTLGRADR
+447 RLARIAGTLGRADR
-461 TEHWRGEAD
+461 KDYWKTEAK
-470 RLKAAIVARIWNE
+470 RLKATIAARIWNDA
-483 EKGHFVATF
+483 KGHFVSTF
-492 DGTELD
+492 DGEDLD
-498 ATLLLIAELG
+498 ATLLLLAELG
-508 FVEAKDPRYVATVEA
+508 FVKADDSRFIATVDA
-523 IGRELTR
+523 IGRDLKR
-530 GDLVLRY
+530 GDLLLRY

-554 FWYIDALHA
+554 FWYVDALNA
-563 IGRREEAKALFCRV
+563 IGRSEEAKELFGRI

-592 LETGELW
+592 LKTGELW
-599 GNFPQTYSMVGM
+599 GNFPQTYSHVGL
-611 INSAMRLSRSWEE
+611 INCAMRLSRNWEE

>member
-1 MTDTTTTVAPQSVP
+1 MTVTTTA
-15 KTHAGLAGHSASLDL
+15 AGHHSASLDL

-36 TIAALIDRQ
+36 SIAALIDRR

-56 DRDPVFCALVDNQP
+56 DRDPVFCSLINNEADDGDEALE
-70 GDGAAMPSKG
+70 KG
-80 VFAIEMIGMT
+80 FFGIELVGMT

-105 VISDDHGNAIEILD
+105 VLSDDQGNAIEILD
-119 FAPRFVRYERL
+119 FAPRFVRYERF
-130 FRPPQLVRRVRQI
+130 FRPPQLVRRVRRV
-143 SGRPRIRVVVKPC
+143 SGRPRIRVLLKPC
-156 LGRGE
+156 LGIGE
-161 APDEITRGSNHLRFV
+161 EPDEITRGSNHVRFV

-182 RLTTDAP
+182 RLTTNAP
-189 VSYVGDGVPFAVDRP
+189 LSYVVEGTPFAVDHNY
-204 FSFFIGSDEALR
+204 SFFIGSDEALR

-226 LDKTTDYWRTWVR
+226 LDKTTDYWRDWVR
-239 SLSIPFEWQREVIR
+239 SLSIPFEYQTAVIR
-253 AAITLKLCA
+253 AAITLKLCS

-289 RFCWLRDAY
+289 RYCWLRDAY

-324 DSFSESGAKDLP
+324 DSFSESGAEHLP
-336 PLYPITRGGALD
+336 PLYPITRGGTLT
-348 EFEATNLSG
+348 EFEASHLTG
-357 YRGHQPV
+357 YRGHRPV
-364 RFGNGAAVQ
+364 RFGNGAAGQ
-373 VQNDGY
+373 IQNDGY
-379 GAVVLAATHSFFDQR
+379 GAVVLAATHSFFDRR

-399 RENLFTQ
+399 KDTLFGQ
-406 LEGMGARAVDVFD
+406 LERMGELALGVFD
-419 QPDAGPWELRETQSV
+419 KPDAGPWELREKEAV

-447 RLAHIAGTLGRADR
+447 RLARIAGALGRADR
-461 TEHWRGEAD
+461 KDYWKSEAKRLRGVISE
-470 RLKAAIVARIWNE
+470 RIWNE
-483 EKGHFVATF
+483 HKGHFVSTF
-492 DGTELD
+492 DGEDLD
-498 ATLLLIAELG
+498 ATLLLLAELG
-508 FVEAKDPRYVATVEA
+508 FVKADDARFVATVEA
-523 IGRELTR
+523 IGRDLKR
-530 GDLVLRY
+530 GDLLLRY

-554 FWYIDALHA
+554 FWYVDALNA
-563 IGRREEAKALFCRV
+563 IGRGDEAKELFERI

-592 LETGELW
+592 LKTGELW

-611 INSAMRLSRSWEE
+611 INCAMRLSRDWEE

>member
-1 MTDTTTTVAPQSVP
+1 MTVTTTAKGRHT
-15 KTHAGLAGHSASLDL
+15 ASLDL

-36 TIAALIDRQ
+36 SIAALIDRR
-45 ARIVWGCFPRF
+45 AHIVWGCFPRF
-56 DRDPVFCALVDNQP
+56 DRDPVFCSLIDNEI
-70 GDGAAMPSKG
+70 DGPVEAAQKG
-80 VFAIEMIGMT
+80 VFAIELIDMT
-90 RCEQS
+90 RCEQT

-105 VISDDHGNAIEILD
+105 VLSDDNGNAIEILD
-119 FAPRFVRYERL
+119 FAPRFVRYERF
-130 FRPPQLVRRVRQI
+130 FRPPQIVRRVRRI
-143 SGRPRIRVVVKPC
+143 SGRPRIRVVLRPC
-156 LGRGE
+156 LGLGE
-161 APDEITRGSNHLRFV
+161 QPDEITRGSNHVRYV

-189 VSYVGDGVPFAVDRP
+189 ISYVAESVPFAVDRT
-204 FSFFIGSDEALR
+204 FSFFGGAHEALR
-216 AEIETTSREF
+216 AEIETTAREF
-226 LDKTTDYWRTWVR
+226 LDKTTDYWRDWVR
-239 SLSIPFEWQREVIR
+239 SLSLPFEYQREVIR
-253 AAITLKLCA
+253 AAITLKMCA

-324 DSFSESGAKDLP
+324 DSFGASGAEHLP

-348 EFEATNLSG
+348 EFEAPNLSG

-373 VQNDGY
+373 IQNDGY

-399 RENLFTQ
+399 KDELFSQ
-406 LEGMGARAVDVFD
+406 LEHMGEIAIKVFD
-419 QPDAGPWELRETQSV
+419 KPDAGPWELREKQVV

-447 RLAHIAGTLGRADR
+447 RLARIAGTLGRADR
-461 TEHWRGEAD
+461 RAYWSGEAKRLHATID
-470 RLKAAIVARIWNE
+470 RHIWNE
-483 EKGHFVATF
+483 AKQHYVSTF
-492 DGTELD
+492 DGEDLD
-498 ATLLLIAELG
+498 ATLLLFAELG
-508 FVEAKDPRYVATVEA
+508 FVRPDDPRFVATVEA
-523 IGRELTR
+523 IRRDLKR
-530 GDLVLRY
+530 GDLLLRY
-537 ATQDDFGYMHT
+537 ATQDDFGFMHT

-554 FWYIDALHA
+554 FWYIDALNA
-563 IGRREEAKALFCRV
+563 IGRRDEAKELFERI
-577 LQRRN
+577 LTRRN

-599 GNFPQTYSMVGM
+599 GNFPQTYSMVGL
-611 INSAMRLSRSWEE
+611 INCAMRLSRNWEE

>member
-1 MTDTTTTVAPQSVP
+1 MTVTNVAAPGV
-15 KTHAGLAGHSASLDL
+15 ASLDL

-36 TIAALIDRQ
+36 SIAALIDRR

-56 DRDPVFCALVDNQP
+56 DRDPVFCSLIDNEIAD
-70 GDGAAMPSKG
+70 GDAMPRKG
-80 VFAIEMIGMT
+80 VFAIEMVGMT
-90 RCEQS
+90 RCEQA

-105 VISDDHGNAIEILD
+105 VLSDDQGNALEILD
-119 FAPRFVRYERL
+119 FAPRFVRYERF
-130 FRPPQLVRRVRQI
+130 FRPPQLVRRVRRI
-143 SGRPRIRVVVKPC
+143 SGRPRIRVVVKPS
-156 LGRGE
+156 LGLGE
-161 APDEITRGSNHLRFV
+161 EPDELTRGSNHVRFV

-189 VSYVGDGVPFAVDRP
+189 ISYVLESIPFAVEKP
-204 FSFFIGSDEALR
+204 VSFFIGSDEALR

-226 LDKTTDYWRTWVR
+226 LDKTTDYWHDWVR

-253 AAITLKLCA
+253 AAITLKLCS
-262 FEETGAIV
+262 FEESGAIV

-324 DSFSESGAKDLP
+324 DTYSESGAEHLP
-336 PLYPITRGGALD
+336 PLYPITRGGESR
-348 EFEATNLSG
+348 EFEVPNLAG
-357 YRGHQPV
+357 YRGHKPV
-364 RFGNGAAVQ
+364 RVGNGAATQ
-373 VQNDGY
+373 IQNDGY
-379 GAVVLAATHSFFDQR
+379 GAVVLAATHSFFDRR

-399 RENLFTQ
+399 KEALFAQ
-406 LEGMGARAVDVFD
+406 LERMGERAIQVFD
-419 QPDAGPWELRETQSV
+419 KPDAGPWELREKQVV

-447 RLAHIAGTLGRADR
+447 RLARIAGTLGRADR
-461 TEHWRGEAD
+461 KEYWRGEAR
-470 RLKAAIVARIWNE
+470 RLKGIIGDRIWNQ
-483 EKGHFVATF
+483 EKGHFVSTF
-492 DGTELD
+492 DGTDLD

-508 FVEAKDPRYVATVEA
+508 FVKPEDPRYIATVEA
-523 IGRELTR
+523 IGRELGR
-530 GDLVLRY
+530 GDLILRY
-537 ATQDDFGYMHT
+537 GTQDDFGFMHT

-554 FWYIDALHA
+554 FWYVDALHA
-563 IGRREEAKALFCRV
+563 IGRKDEAKELFDRI
-577 LQRRN
+577 LTRRN

-592 LETGELW
+592 LTTGELW
-599 GNFPQTYSMVGM
+599 GNFPQTYSMVGL
-611 INSAMRLSRSWEE
+611 INSAMRLSRNWEE

>member
-1 MTDTTTTVAPQSVP
+1 MTATNATPGV
-15 KTHAGLAGHSASLDL
+15 ASLDL

-36 TIAALIDRQ
+36 SIAALIDRR

-56 DRDPVFCALVDNQP
+56 DRDPVFCSLIDNEIAD
-70 GDGAAMPSKG
+70 GDAMPRKG
-80 VFAIEMIGMT
+80 VFAIEMVGMT
-90 RCEQS
+90 RCEQA

-105 VISDDHGNAIEILD
+105 VLSDDQGNALEILD
-119 FAPRFVRYERL
+119 FAPRFVRHERF
-130 FRPPQLVRRVRQI
+130 FRPPQLVRRVRRI
-143 SGRPRIRVVVKPC
+143 SGRPRIRIVIRPC
-156 LGRGE
+156 LGLGE
-161 APDEITRGSNHLRFV
+161 EPDEITRGSNHVRFV

-189 VSYVGDGVPFAVDRP
+189 ISYVLESIPFAVERP

-216 AEIETTSREF
+216 AEIENTAREF
-226 LDKTTDYWRTWVR
+226 LDKTTDYWHDWVR

-253 AAITLKLCA
+253 AAITLKLCS
-262 FEETGAIV
+262 FEESGAIV

-324 DSFSESGAKDLP
+324 DTYSESGAEHLP
-336 PLYPITRGGALD
+336 PLYPITRGGESR
-348 EFEATNLSG
+348 EFEVPNLAG
-357 YRGHQPV
+357 YRGHKPV
-364 RFGNGAAVQ
+364 RVGNGAATQ
-373 VQNDGY
+373 IQNDGY
-379 GAVVLAATHSFFDQR
+379 GAVVLAATHSFFDRR

-399 RENLFTQ
+399 KEALFAQ
-406 LEGMGARAVDVFD
+406 LERMGERAIAVFD
-419 QPDAGPWELRETQSV
+419 KPDAGPWELREKQVV

-447 RLAHIAGTLGRADR
+447 RLARIAGTLGRADR
-461 TEHWRGEAD
+461 KEYWRSEGK
-470 RLKAAIVARIWNE
+470 RLKGIIGDRIWNQ
-483 EKGHFVATF
+483 EKGHFVSTF
-492 DGTELD
+492 DGADLD

-508 FVEAKDPRYVATVEA
+508 FVKPEDPRYIATVEA
-523 IGRELTR
+523 IGRELGR
-530 GDLVLRY
+530 GDLILRY
-537 ATQDDFGYMHT
+537 GTQDDFGFMHT

-554 FWYIDALHA
+554 FWYVDALHA
-563 IGRREEAKALFCRV
+563 IGRKDEAKELFDRI
-577 LQRRN
+577 LTRRN

-592 LETGELW
+592 LKTGELW
-599 GNFPQTYSMVGM
+599 GNFPQTYSMVGL
-611 INSAMRLSRSWEE
+611 INSAMRLSRNWEE

>member
-1 MTDTTTTVAPQSVP
+1 MTVSTTIAGRNSV
-15 KTHAGLAGHSASLDL
+15 SLDL

-36 TIAALIDRQ
+36 SIAALIDRR

-56 DRDPVFCALVDNQP
+56 DRDPVFCALIDNQP
-70 GDGAAMPSKG
+70 DDDGAMPKKG
-80 VFAIEMIGMT
+80 VFAIELVGMT
-90 RCEQS
+90 RCEQN

-105 VISDDHGNAIEILD
+105 VLSDDQGNAIEILD
-119 FAPRFVRYERL
+119 FAPRFVRFERF
-130 FRPPQLVRRVRQI
+130 FRPPQLVRRVRRI
-143 SGRPRIRVVVKPC
+143 SGRPRIRVVLKPS
-156 LGRGE
+156 LGLGE
-161 APDEITRGSNHLRFV
+161 EPDEITRGSNHVRFV

-189 VSYVGDGVPFAVDRP
+189 VSYVVDSIPFAVDRP

-226 LDKTTDYWRTWVR
+226 LDKTTDYWRDWVR
-239 SLSIPFEWQREVIR
+239 SLSIPFDWQKEVIR
-253 AAITLKLCA
+253 AAITLKLCS
-262 FEETGAIV
+262 FEESGAIV

-324 DSFSESGAKDLP
+324 DTFTESGAEHLP
-336 PLYPITRGGALD
+336 PLYPITRSGTLE
-348 EFEATNLSG
+348 EFEAPNLSG

-364 RFGNGAAVQ
+364 RFGNGAATQ
-373 VQNDGY
+373 IQNDGY

-399 RENLFTQ
+399 KDMLFAQ
-406 LEGMGARAVDVFD
+406 LERMGELAIAYFD
-419 QPDAGPWELRETQSV
+419 KPDAGPWELRERQVV
-434 HAFSSVMCWAACD
+434 HSFSSVMCWAACD
-447 RLAHIAGTLGRADR
+447 RLARIAGTLGRADR
-461 TEHWRGEAD
+461 KEYWRSEAK
-470 RLKAAIVARIWNE
+470 RLKGIIGERIWNE
-483 EKGHFVATF
+483 EKGHFVSTF

-498 ATLLLIAELG
+498 ATLLLFAELG
-508 FVEAKDPRYVATVEA
+508 FVKADDPRYIATVEA
-523 IGRELTR
+523 IGRDLTR
-530 GDLVLRY
+530 GDLLLRY
-537 ATQDDFGYMHT
+537 ATQDDFGFMHT

-554 FWYIDALHA
+554 FWYVDALYA
-563 IGRREEAKALFCRV
+563 IGRVDEAKELFGRI
-577 LQRRN
+577 LKRRN

-592 LETGELW
+592 LATGELW
-599 GNFPQTYSMVGM
+599 GNFPQTYSMVGL
-611 INSAMRLSRSWEE
+611 INSAMRLSRNWEE

>member
-1 MTDTTTTVAPQSVP
+1 MTVTNVAAPGVA
-15 KTHAGLAGHSASLDL
+15 TLDL

-36 TIAALIDRQ
+36 SIAALIDRR

-56 DRDPVFCALVDNQP
+56 DRDPVFCSLIDNEIED
-70 GDGAAMPSKG
+70 GDAMPRKG
-80 VFAIEMIGMT
+80 VFAIEMVGMT
-90 RCEQS
+90 RCEQA

-105 VISDDHGNAIEILD
+105 VLSDDQGNALEILD
-119 FAPRFVRYERL
+119 FAPRFVRYERF
-130 FRPPQLVRRVRQI
+130 FRPPQLVRRVRRI
-143 SGRPRIRVVVKPC
+143 SGRPRIRVVVKPS
-156 LGRGE
+156 LGLGE
-161 APDEITRGSNHLRFV
+161 EPDELTRGSNHVRFV

-189 VSYVGDGVPFAVDRP
+189 ISYVLESIPFAVEKP
-204 FSFFIGSDEALR
+204 VSFFIGSDEALR

-226 LDKTTDYWRTWVR
+226 LDKTTDYWHDWVR

-253 AAITLKLCA
+253 AAITLKLCS
-262 FEETGAIV
+262 FEESGAIV

-324 DSFSESGAKDLP
+324 DTYSESGAEHLP
-336 PLYPITRGGALD
+336 PLYPITRGGESR
-348 EFEATNLSG
+348 EFEVANLAG
-357 YRGHQPV
+357 YRGHKPV
-364 RFGNGAAVQ
+364 RVGNGAATQ
-373 VQNDGY
+373 IQNDGY
-379 GAVVLAATHSFFDQR
+379 GAVVLAATHSFFDRR

-399 RENLFTQ
+399 KEALFAQ
-406 LEGMGARAVDVFD
+406 LERLGERAIQVFD
-419 QPDAGPWELRETQSV
+419 KPDAGPWELREKQVV

-447 RLAHIAGTLGRADR
+447 RLARIAGTLGRADR
-461 TEHWRGEAD
+461 KEYWRGEAK
-470 RLKAAIVARIWNE
+470 RLKGIIADRIWNQ
-483 EKGHFVATF
+483 EKGHFVSTF
-492 DGTELD
+492 DGADLD

-508 FVEAKDPRYVATVEA
+508 FVKPEDPRYIATVEA
-523 IGRELTR
+523 IGRELGR
-530 GDLVLRY
+530 GDLILRY
-537 ATQDDFGYMHT
+537 GTQDDFGFMHT

-554 FWYIDALHA
+554 FWYVDALHA
-563 IGRREEAKALFCRV
+563 IGRKDEAKELFDRI
-577 LQRRN
+577 LTRRN

-592 LETGELW
+592 LTTGELW
-599 GNFPQTYSMVGM
+599 GNFPQTYSMVGL
-611 INSAMRLSRSWEE
+611 INSAMRLSRNWEE

>member
-1 MTDTTTTVAPQSVP
+1 MTVTTTA
-15 KTHAGLAGHSASLDL
+15 AGHHSASLDL

-36 TIAALIDRQ
+36 SIAALIDRR

-56 DRDPVFCALVDNQP
+56 DRDPVFCSLIDNEAND
-70 GDGAAMPSKG
+70 GDEAPKKG
-80 VFAIEMIGMT
+80 FFAIELVGMT

-105 VISDDHGNAIEILD
+105 VLSDDQGNAIEILD
-119 FAPRFVRYERL
+119 FAPRFVRYERF
-130 FRPPQLVRRVRQI
+130 FRPPQLVRRVRRV
-143 SGRPRIRVVVKPC
+143 SGRPRIRVLVRPC
-156 LGRGE
+156 LGIGE
-161 APDEITRGSNHLRFV
+161 EPDEVTRGSNHVRFV
-176 GADQTI
+176 GAAQTI
-182 RLTTDAP
+182 RLTTNAP
-189 VSYVGDGVPFAVDRP
+189 LSYVVEGIPFAVDQTY
-204 FSFFIGSDEALR
+204 SFFIGADEALR

-226 LDKTTDYWRTWVR
+226 LDKTTDYWRDWVR
-239 SLSIPFEWQREVIR
+239 SLSIPFEYQTAVIR

-289 RFCWLRDAY
+289 RYCWLRDAY

-324 DSFSESGAKDLP
+324 DSFSESGAEHLP
-336 PLYPITRGGALD
+336 PLYPITRGGTLT
-348 EFEATNLSG
+348 EFEAGNLSG
-357 YRGHQPV
+357 YRGHRPV

-373 VQNDGY
+373 IQNDGY
-379 GAVVLAATHSFFDQR
+379 GAVVLAATHSFFDRR

-399 RENLFTQ
+399 KDTLFAQ
-406 LEGMGARAVDVFD
+406 LERMGELALSVFD
-419 QPDAGPWELRETQSV
+419 KPDAGPWELREKEAV

-447 RLAHIAGTLGRADR
+447 RLARIAGTLGRADR
-461 TEHWRGEAD
+461 KEYWKDHAR
-470 RLKAAIVARIWNE
+470 RLKEIIAERIWNE
-483 EKGHFVATF
+483 RKGHFVSTF
-492 DGTELD
+492 DGEDLD
-498 ATLLLIAELG
+498 ATLLLLAEIG
-508 FVEAKDPRYVATVEA
+508 FVKPEDARFVATVEA
-523 IGRELTR
+523 IGRDLKR
-530 GDLVLRY
+530 GDLLLRY

-554 FWYIDALHA
+554 FWYVDALNA
-563 IGRREEAKALFCRV
+563 IGRDEEAKELFERI

-592 LETGELW
+592 LKTGELW

-611 INSAMRLSRSWEE
+611 INCAMRLSRNWEE

>member
-1 MTDTTTTVAPQSVP
+1 MTTTTNPAAP
-15 KTHAGLAGHSASLDL
+15 HSASLDL
-30 GVIGNC
+30 GVIGNG
-36 TIAALIDRQ
+36 TIAALIDRK
-45 ARIVWGCFPRF
+45 AHIVWGCFPRF
-56 DRDPVFCALVDNQP
+56 DRDPVFCSLIDNKADDAGTTP
-70 GDGAAMPSKG
+70 EKG
-80 VFAIEMIGMT
+80 VFAIELVGMT

-105 VISDDHGNAIEILD
+105 VLSDDQGNAIEILD
-119 FAPRFVRYERL
+119 FAPRFVRFERF
-130 FRPPQLVRRVRQI
+130 FRPPQLVRRVRRI
-143 SGRPRIRVVVKPC
+143 SGRPRIRVVLKPC
-156 LGRGE
+156 LGLGE
-161 APDEITRGSNHLRFV
+161 EPHEITRGSNHVRFV
-176 GADQTI
+176 GPDQTI

-189 VSYVGDGVPFAVDRP
+189 ISYVVNGVPFAVERP

-226 LDKTTDYWRTWVR
+226 LDKTTDYWRDWVR
-239 SLSIPFEWQREVIR
+239 SLSLPFDFQREVIR

-324 DSFSESGAKDLP
+324 DSFTESGAEHLP
-336 PLYPITRGGALD
+336 PLYPITRGGALT
-348 EFEATNLSG
+348 EFEAPNLSG

-364 RFGNGAAVQ
+364 RFGNGAATQ
-373 VQNDGY
+373 IQNDGY
-379 GAVVLAATHSFFDQR
+379 GAVVMAATHSFFDRR

-399 RENLFTQ
+399 KDTLFSQ
-406 LEGMGARAVDVFD
+406 LERMGEIARSVFD
-419 QPDAGPWELRETQSV
+419 KPDAGPWELREKEAV
-434 HAFSSVMCWAACD
+434 HSFSSVMCWAACD
-447 RLAHIAGTLGRADR
+447 RLARIAGELGRADR
-461 TEHWRGEAD
+461 HDYWRDEAT
-470 RLKAAIVARIWNE
+470 RMHATISSRIWNE
-483 EKGHFVATF
+483 AKGHFVSTF
-492 DGTELD
+492 DGEDLD
-498 ATLLLIAELG
+498 ATLLLFAELN
-508 FVEAKDPRYVATVEA
+508 FVKPEDPRFVATVEA
-523 IGRELTR
+523 IGRDLKR
-530 GDLVLRY
+530 GDLLLRY
-537 ATQDDFGYMHT
+537 ATQDDFGFMHT

-554 FWYIDALHA
+554 FWYIDALDA
-563 IGRREEAKALFCRV
+563 IGRRAEAKELFASV
-577 LQRRN
+577 LKRRN

-592 LETGELW
+592 LTTGELW
-599 GNFPQTYSMVGM
+599 GNFPQTYSMVGL